1 MKCLKELPGLV
12 FKTFCQGDSEG
23 SRIASDNIRKLT
35 GILFPHQ
42 TTLLS
47 VLCISII
54 RSHQLNPTRIFCL
67 CFLVLIRVREDF
79 YRENFNFQYSLLMF
93 LRVQPTQIFNNNDYV
108 SMKLRKHIIH
118 SPFCL
123 TIKKKMHIYIHSLFT
138 DDQRGIKSH
147 SQFLSLLHQI
157 VHLAF
162 SSNKFIA
169 KIEEHQYS
177 SVSFCSCD

>member
-1 MKCLKELPGLV
+1 MREHTCIVDIVDIYLLVPVALPFISHFPDNQHSLTIVIRRLGPSFWVERNSHWRLCHQHLLHGSKCSCKFWVKCLKELPGLV

-79 YRENFNFQYSLLMF
+79 YRENFNFQYSILMF
-93 LRVQPTQIFNNNDYV
+93 LKVQP
-108 SMKLRKHIIH
+108 K
-118 SPFCL
+118 
-123 TIKKKMHIYIHSLFT
+123 
-138 DDQRGIKSH
+138 
-147 SQFLSLLHQI
+147 
-157 VHLAF
+157 
-162 SSNKFIA
+162 
-169 KIEEHQYS
+169 
-177 SVSFCSCD
+177 